1 MKNDCCLVSSPGSRR
16 IKSQKRGWCLR
27 LKMIGVFNIKNL
39 EEEGGGGGS
48 SEKCINLGAHGNK
61 IYSVDMAL
69 YAQKYV
75 CTITLALCIV
85 YTCHCVSDEE

>member
-39 EEEGGGGGS
+39 EEEGGGDGS
-48 SEKCINLGAHGNK
+48 SEKCINLGAQE
-61 IYSVDMAL
+61 IIDMAL

-75 CTITLALCIV
+75 CTIKLALCIV
-85 YTCHCVSDEE
+85 TCHSVSDEE